1 MVVCS
6 SDRPVELDGKRDWR
20 WRLDYEGFLDRAKS
34 CDGRLDYEGFLDR
47 AKSCDGRLAWA
58 ASTVDE
64 VNPRI

>member
-20 WRLDYEGFLDRAKS
+20 WRLDYEGF
-34 CDGRLDYEGFLDR
+34 FDR